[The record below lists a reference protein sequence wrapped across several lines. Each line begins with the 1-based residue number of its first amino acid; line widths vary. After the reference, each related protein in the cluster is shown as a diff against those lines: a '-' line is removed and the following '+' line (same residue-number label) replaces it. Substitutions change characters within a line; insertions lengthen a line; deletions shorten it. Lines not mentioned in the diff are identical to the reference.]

1 MARLIVTLDLPEVA
15 HHRIDATDAAD
26 LVLDGTLPR
35 FVPGEPFD
43 TDEVEMV
50 TMRGYEPI
58 AGTYV
63 SAVWATGLVQGRAAE
78 VVAEA
83 LSRRVPLHDSPAE
96 HAARILAALEAAG
109 LQVQAVTP

>member
-26 LVLDGTLPR
+26 LVLDGTMPR
-35 FVPGEPFD
+35 FVPGERLD
-43 TDEVEMV
+43 TDEVEML
-50 TMRGYEPI
+50 TDEGQQPL

-63 SAVWATGLVQGRAAE
+63 SAVWATGLVHDQAAD
-78 VVAEA
+78 VIAAA
-83 LSRRVPLHDSPAE
+83 LCRVPLHDSPPE